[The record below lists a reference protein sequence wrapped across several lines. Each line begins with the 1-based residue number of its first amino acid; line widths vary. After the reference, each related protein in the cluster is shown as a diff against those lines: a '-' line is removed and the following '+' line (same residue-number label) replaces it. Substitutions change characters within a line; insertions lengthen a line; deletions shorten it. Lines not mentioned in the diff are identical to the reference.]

1 MDRFQSFTLGLA
13 LGIGIVM
20 SVVAGAA
27 HAEAS
32 DGTRV
37 AEPAVRTAASTAS
50 GKFCGKLLYKSKRP
64 MDQIRLT
71 NLAPV
76 HSEMTRERP
85 FSDYVRRG
93 AGDGVYTGYVLWGYD
108 PKIGFSPIYFVP
120 SNVPADEC

>member
-13 LGIGIVM
+13 LGMGIIM

-37 AEPAVRTAASTAS
+37 AVPAVRAPASIAS
-50 GKFCGKLLYKSKRP
+50 GKFCGKLLHKDKRP

-71 NLAPV
+71 NLASV
-76 HSEMTRERP
+76 HAEMTRERP

-93 AGDGVYTGYVLWGYD
+93 AGDGIYHGYVLWGYD
-108 PKIGFSPIYFVP
+108 PKLGFSPIYFVP
-120 SNVPADEC
+120 SNVPTDEC

>member
-37 AEPAVRTAASTAS
+37 ALPAVRTAAVSTV

-64 MDQIRLT
+64 LNEIRLT
-71 NLAPV
+71 NLGPV
-76 HSEMTRERP
+76 HAEMMRERP
-85 FSDYVRRG
+85 FNDYVRRG
-93 AGDGVYTGYVLWGYD
+93 AGDGTYTGYVLWGYD
-108 PKIGFSPIYFVP
+108 AKDGFTPVYFVP
-120 SNVPADEC
+120 SNVPTDEC